1 MNQDWDMKVVLQNKI
16 AFVLSK
22 HRFWRILVMC
32 ATHTE
37 EKALS
42 STTSRAFFRS
52 GKCKDDCPSFLINH
66 VYILFFNYYWCKT
79 NWTKLLRTL
88 VSLPRRSH
96 IYHDDCVCRF
106 YHQWHWILYLHHP
119 ICKLKVCIGYT
130 WKRVMSTKSVT
141 SHSLAYHVIK
151 L

>member
-1 MNQDWDMKVVLQNKI
+1 MCQQCK
-16 AFVLSK
+16 FELSFEANIDSGGFK
-22 HRFWRILVMC
+22 SCVQLTQRK
-32 ATHTE
+32 
-37 EKALS
+37 KALS

-52 GKCKDDCPSFLINH
+52 GKCKDDCPSFLNNH
-66 VYILFFNYYWCKT
+66 VHILFFNYYRCKT

-96 IYHDDCVCRF
+96 MYHDDCVCRF

-119 ICKLKVCIGYT
+119 FCKLKVCIGYT
-130 WKRVMSTKSVT
+130 WKRVISSKSVT